1 MAKRHLENN
10 HEEYLILSD
19 NYLASQSSWTT
30 SQVINNY
37 DPLIPSDSCNFD
49 IKGIS
54 EFLPDLTGMSNEVIE
69 NFLRKI
75 DEEAGLGEGNHK
87 TLIRF

>member
-1 MAKRHLENN
+1 M
-10 HEEYLILSD
+10 ID
-19 NYLASQSSWTT
+19 
-30 SQVINNY
+30 Y
-37 DPLIPSDSCNFD
+37 DDLLIPSDSCNFD

-69 NFLRKI
+69 NFLRKV